1 MPRSRDSSVA
11 RPNRPSISGTRLETE
26 SSRSIRLTW
35 TKSDKDIS
43 LLRFWRR
50 GYPLRVEREVA
61 MRDQMAVTAQR
72 AAAEARPDVPVVAA
86 ARQAHLPPVEHPA
99 RPQLQV
105 RRRGPDAQDL
115 PAPAVELDVV
125 VLRALHT
132 PPVEARRL

>member
-26 SSRSIRLTW
+26 SSRSIRLRW

-43 LLRFWRR
+43 LLRF
-50 GYPLRVEREVA
+50 GGGDPLRVEREVA
-61 MRDQMAVTAQR
+61 MRDQMAVMAQR
-72 AAAEARPDVPVVAA
+72 AAAEARPDVPVVAPCA
-86 ARQAHLPPVEHPA
+86 KSHLPPVEHPA

-125 VLRALHT
+125 VLRALHP